1 MFSKHYIRIM
11 YILEMNKLIQII
23 FIAISVTIAA
33 RVHQIFLPKSYS
45 SILDFRYSKNL
56 AKTIRS
62 SSIRLVYLAM
72 ISMLA
77 SMYGVGKEE
86 ILIGVGIAAF
96 LNVWPAVVQYHLLS
110 FFNTADKVRLL
121 FGYICFICFSILF
134 SYISIEYIFKSLQG
148 DSVFGIGD
156 SKGFELLISLLLSG
170 LAINVESVLSRFA
183 EFECRLDLKTYRTDL
198 EILLTQTE
206 LEESEINIYQFEI
219 DQEARE
225 NHITREL
232 LETILILERIY
243 RGAWYYRGLEILLC
257 KIGFFKRVAIR
268 YDISVGVGQI
278 KISTAKRLVKQ
289 NPYAF
294 IDKMLDASFGIK
306 LCAKYLKEIVEDYE
320 MTFWNDSI
328 DKSIYEYIASEYL
341 SGTDCLEAEI
351 VRLYAAVL
359 EVRDKSEIYILINE
373 RKNPHIEKQLSDY
386 IKRCEIIS
394 LDEKNYYILEPANLT
409 IKLKNTEK
417 NFTYLRKMEQAASG
431 FFVQELKNRIIL
443 NVPVTGG
450 GVHMLIENLR
460 AGFMQHDIEA
470 EISLPDDLTY
480 EVIRKKF
487 HMRAMGPQG

>member
-1 MFSKHYIRIM
+1 MCIRD
-11 YILEMNKLIQII
+11 
-23 FIAISVTIAA
+23 
-33 RVHQIFLPKSYS
+33 R
-45 SILDFRYSKNL
+45 
-56 AKTIRS
+56 
-62 SSIRLVYLAM
+62 
-72 ISMLA
+72 
-77 SMYGVGKEE
+77 
-86 ILIGVGIAAF
+86 
-96 LNVWPAVVQYHLLS
+96 
-110 FFNTADKVRLL
+110 
-121 FGYICFICFSILF
+121 
-134 SYISIEYIFKSLQG
+134 
-148 DSVFGIGD
+148 
-156 SKGFELLISLLLSG
+156 
-170 LAINVESVLSRFA
+170 
-183 EFECRLDLKTYRTDL
+183 TYRTDL
-198 EILLTQTE
+198 EILVTQTE

-359 EVRDKSEIYILINE
+359 EVRDKSEIYILTVSYTHLDVYKRQGWRSADCENE
-373 RKNPHIEKQLSDY
+373 
-386 IKRCEIIS
+386 
-394 LDEKNYYILEPANLT
+394 
-409 IKLKNTEK
+409 
-417 NFTYLRKMEQAASG
+417 G
-431 FFVQELKNRIIL
+431 
-443 NVPVTGG
+443 
-450 GVHMLIENLR
+450 
-460 AGFMQHDIEA
+460 
-470 EISLPDDLTY
+470 DL
-480 EVIRKKF
+480 
-487 HMRAMGPQG
+487 